1 MGGGSGSHWRG
12 RGGGPV
18 SFPPARFSG
27 NTFIAPGDFFSL
39 SHVAINIS
47 AGGRAQ
53 QQRRIIPEG
62 M

>member
-1 MGGGSGSHWRG
+1 M
-12 RGGGPV
+12 

-27 NTFIAPGDFFSL
+27 NTFAAPGDFFSL